1 MCREVP
7 MCACLNATLGL
18 SAAEAAVVAAGAAGQ
33 SRADQ
38 EVRPEPTCLQTGR
51 ETYAR
56 THITIVNHICI
67 RSYIC
72 AYLVMYCI

>member
-1 MCREVP
+1 

-38 EVRPEPTCLQTGR
+38 EVRPEPTCLQTGS

-56 THITIVNHICI
+56 THITITMSVYVVIYVHI
-67 RSYIC
+67 
-72 AYLVMYCI
+72 